1 MAQALPDI
9 TLSVADFGR
18 LQSVAA
24 GALNSAPDIASFLLR
39 ELDRANVVPRDRS
52 PSCVK
57 MGSQV
62 RFRDD
67 FSGRVRQVQV
77 VYPKDADPSAGRISV
92 LTPVGVA
99 LLGLSA
105 GQSMGWQSRDGRSKT
120 LTVLDVQHE
129 LEPVGYLDM

>member
-1 MAQALPDI
+1 MNQALPDI
-9 TLSVADFGR
+9 TLSVADFSR

-24 GALNSAPDIASFLLR
+24 GAMNSAPDIASFLLR

-57 MGSQV
+57 MGSRV

-67 FSGRVRQVQV
+67 FSGRVREVQV
-77 VYPKDADPSAGRISV
+77 VYPKDADPTSGRISV

-105 GQSMGWQSRDGRSKT
+105 GQSMGWQNRDGRSKT
-120 LTVLDVQHE
+120 LTVLDVDHE
-129 LEPVGYLDM
+129 LEPAGYLSM